1 MKIAIINGKGGVGKT
16 TVSLLLAAALR
27 KSGASASLED
37 RDPQQTAT
45 AICPVLEIPLSG
57 GQIIVIDTAPRL
69 DHGPTLSAFR
79 DADKI
84 ILVTTPSPADLAS
97 TAATARVLQQER
109 GRNKQGGI
117 ILFNNVQRNRFETI
131 MESTAA
137 ALPFSLAAV
146 HIRRRAC
153 YQAALVEGWAAL
165 SGEAREE
172 IQQAALAI
180 IT

>member
-45 AICPVLEIPLSG
+45 AICPALEIPLSG
-57 GQIIVIDTAPRL
+57 GQIVVIDTAPRL
-69 DHGPTLSAFR
+69 DHAPTLSAFR

-109 GRNKQGGI
+109 GRKPGVI
-117 ILFNNVQRNRFETI
+117 ILFNNVQHNRFEAI
-131 MESTAA
+131 MASTAA